1 MVAPDRIFLV
11 PHTHYDA
18 VWAFNKEDYYYINTE
33 LILKNAIDLAKK
45 TADYKFT
52 IEQTFLLEYIENN
65 HPHLFSEIKSLIEKD
80 RLAIA
85 GGQYLL
91 SDTMIPHGE
100 VLIKEIAEGKKYIKE
115 KFGKDIVVGWGAD
128 EFGFNAQL
136 PQILK
141 GCGYRFFAFRRGAD
155 SGKPS
160 EFIWEG
166 LDGSQVLCH
175 WMPLGYRAGLDLT
188 KLSNSYAILKKHAA
202 TENIFMPSGSGV
214 TLPQL
219 ETSDVVKKW
228 NEENSKVAKM
238 AISTPEEFF
247 NTLEKSGAKFKV
259 RKGEMYSGRLS
270 EVFPDS
276 TSSRMWI
283 KQGTKTYENAILT
296 LERWNAVCRLIG
308 GCPDFSEQLAN
319 HWRHVLFIAMHD
331 VVPGT
336 GIDEVYN
343 EVREIFRSSGDTIMK
358 SIHDCLASIATRLAA
373 GNSNKI
379 VVVFNS
385 LPWKAQDWVEC
396 TLEFEEGQ
404 IKGIR
409 NLRSDGETFEIEI
422 LQYLMHANDNGI
434 KSVTIG
440 FMAKVPALGLRMFE
454 VIASDERI
462 KITTTLTRDTSF
474 STANFDVKVDP
485 ETGIIKVQKEGREFG
500 AGNELRL
507 EEELGDLYYH
517 KDTIGLMK
525 SETGEGIKY
534 GAFKAESYEVE
545 KGRSRHIVR
554 FKSKYYALRWPYR
567 LTEKFK
573 AMIYRHDFIDIE
585 KEIVVYRDLDRI
597 DFVTR
602 VDDRH
607 PHSRLRVR
615 FDVPV
620 GQGKSYWCGTQFGAI
635 SRKADLY
642 YRKDEKGWK
651 EKPSGVFPSFEWV
664 DCSNGG
670 GRNGGRGISLLHQG
684 TPSHEV
690 RDGKLYLT
698 LSRSIVVLSADG
710 TKGPCIPTPD
720 AMELGLRTFRYS
732 ILPHKKSWKEAE
744 TYRRAAEVN
753 MPLVAMQLSGAG
765 GEREQQR
772 REGGEHMQQYS
783 FLEIE
788 PRNILLS
795 ILKSAMADSRSKAPE
810 VIIRLYETEGQ
821 KKTVARL
828 RFGKPVKRVQML
840 DLLENELDGGT
851 DIGRETVELEMQ
863 PFKILTLKVQF

>member
-33 LILKNAIDLAKK
+33 LILKNVIDIIKK

-100 VLIKEIAEGKKYIKE
+100 VLIREIIEGKKYIKE
-115 KFGKDIVVGWGAD
+115 KFGKNIVVGWGAD
-128 EFGFNAQL
+128 EFGFSAQL

-166 LDGSQVLCH
+166 LDQSQILCH

-188 KLSNSYAILKKHAA
+188 KLYNSYTVLKKHAA
-202 TENIFMPSGSGV
+202 TSNILMPSGSGV
-214 TLPQL
+214 TLPQQ
-219 ETSDVVKKW
+219 ETSSIVKKW
-228 NEENSKVAKM
+228 NEENGNVARM
-238 AISTPEEFF
+238 EISTPQEFF
-247 NTLEKSGAKFKV
+247 VALEESGEEFKV

-270 EVFPDS
+270 EVFPDC
-276 TSSRMWI
+276 TSSRAWI
-283 KQGTKTYENAILT
+283 KQGAKMYENAIVT
-296 LERWNAVCRLIG
+296 LERWNTIAKLIP

-319 HWRHVLFIAMHD
+319 YWRNILFIAMHD

-358 SIHDCLASIATRLAA
+358 SIHDCLVSIASRLAA
-373 GNSNKI
+373 GESNKI

-385 LPWKAQDWVEC
+385 LSWQVKNWVEC

-404 IKGIR
+404 MKGISH
-409 NLRSDGETFEIEI
+409 LRSEGETFEVDI
-422 LQYLMHANDNGI
+422 LQYSMHENGNGI
-434 KSVTIG
+434 KSATIG
-440 FMAKVPALGLRMFE
+440 FMAKIPALGFRMFE
-454 VIASDERI
+454 VIPGDER
-462 KITTTLTRDTSF
+462 TELTATLASDTSF
-474 STANFDVKVDP
+474 STDNFDVKIDP
-485 ETGIIKVQKEGREFG
+485 ETGIIRIQQEGEDFG
-500 AGNELRL
+500 EGNELRL

-534 GAFKAESYEVE
+534 GAFKSESYEVE
-545 KGRSRHIVR
+545 KGKTRHIIR

-573 AMIYRHDFIDIE
+573 SMIYRHNFVDIE
-585 KEIVVYRDLDRI
+585 KEIVLYRDLDRI

-620 GQGKSYWCGTQFGAI
+620 GRGKSYWCGTQFGAI

-651 EKPSGVFPSFEWV
+651 EKPSGVFPSFEWI
-664 DCSNGG
+664 DCSSGG
-670 GRNGGRGISLLHQG
+670 GKNGKGISLLHQG

-698 LSRSIVVLSADG
+698 LLRSIVLLSADG

-720 AMELGLRTFRYS
+720 ANELGLHTFRYS
-732 ILPHKKSWKEAE
+732 ILPHRKSWREAE

-753 MPLVAMQLSGAG
+753 LPLIAMQLSAVPDHD
-765 GEREQQR
+765 R
-772 REGGEHMQQYS
+772 RESQPRMHYS

-795 ILKSAMADSRSKAPE
+795 TIKSAAPDGRSKTPSLI
-810 VIIRLYETEGQ
+810 VRLYETEGR
-821 KKTVARL
+821 KTIARL
-828 RFGKPVKRVQML
+828 RFDRPVKRVQLL
-840 DLLENELDGGT
+840 DLLENELDEGT
-851 DIGRETVELEMQ
+851 DIGRETVELEVH
-863 PFKILTLKVQF
+863 PFKIITLKAQF

>member
-33 LILKNAIDLAKK
+33 LILKNAIDLIKK

-65 HPHLFSEIKSLIEKD
+65 HPHLFSEIKSVIEKD

-100 VLIKEIAEGKKYIKE
+100 VLIREITEGKKYIKE
-115 KFGKDIVVGWGAD
+115 KFGKNIVVGWGAD

-166 LDGSQVLCH
+166 PDGSQILCH

-188 KLSNSYAILKKHAA
+188 KLYNAYTVLKKHAA
-202 TENIFMPSGSGV
+202 TGNIFMPSGSGV
-214 TLPQL
+214 TLPQP
-219 ETSDVVKKW
+219 ETSSIVRKW
-228 NEENSKVAKM
+228 NEDRGNVAKM
-238 AISTPEEFF
+238 EISTPEEFF
-247 NTLEKSGAKFKV
+247 VALEKSREKFKV

-270 EVFPDS
+270 EVFPDC
-276 TSSRMWI
+276 TSSRTWI
-283 KQGTKTYENAILT
+283 KQGAKMYENAILT
-296 LERWNAVCRLIG
+296 LERWNTIARLIP
-308 GCPDFSEQLAN
+308 GCPDFSEQLVN
-319 HWRHVLFIAMHD
+319 YWRNILFIAMHD

-343 EVREIFRSSGDTIMK
+343 EVREIFHSAGDTIMK
-358 SIHDCLASIATRLAA
+358 SIRDCMVSIATKLAA
-373 GNSNKI
+373 GASNKI

-385 LPWKAQDWVEC
+385 LSWQVKNWVEC

-404 IKGIR
+404 MKGISH
-409 NLRSDGETFEIEI
+409 LRSEGETFEIDI
-422 LQYLMHANDNGI
+422 LQYSMYENGSGI
-434 KSVTIG
+434 KNATIG
-440 FMAKVPALGLRMFE
+440 FMAKIPALGFRMFE
-454 VIASDERI
+454 VIPGDERTE
-462 KITTTLTRDTSF
+462 ITTSLASDTSF
-474 STANFDVKVDP
+474 STDNFDVKIDP
-485 ETGIIKVQKEGREFG
+485 ETGIIRIHHEGEDFG
-500 AGNELRL
+500 EGNELRL

-534 GAFKAESYEVE
+534 GAFKAEGYEVE
-545 KGRSRHIVR
+545 KGRARHIIR

-567 LTEKFK
+567 LTEKYK
-573 AMIYRHDFIDIE
+573 SMIYRHNFIDIE
-585 KEIVVYRDLDRI
+585 KEIIIYRDLDRI
-597 DFVTR
+597 DFVTS

-620 GQGKSYWCGTQFGAI
+620 GHGKSYWCGTQFGAI

-664 DCSNGG
+664 DCSSGG
-670 GRNGGRGISLLHQG
+670 AKKDKGISLLHLG

-698 LSRSIVVLSADG
+698 LLRSIVLLSADG

-720 AMELGLRTFRYS
+720 ANELGRHTFRYS
-732 ILPHKKSWKEAE
+732 ILPHRKSWREAE

-753 MPLVAMQLSGAG
+753 MPLVAVQLGTVPDHDNH
-765 GEREQQR
+765 ERQPQMR
-772 REGGEHMQQYS
+772 YS

-795 ILKSAMADSRSKAPE
+795 TIKPAAPDGRSKMPS
-810 VIIRLYETEGQ
+810 IIVRLYETEGR
-821 KKTVARL
+821 KTIARL
-828 RFGKPVKRVQML
+828 RFDRPVKKVQLL
-840 DLLENELDGGT
+840 DLLENELDEGT
-851 DIGRETVELEMQ
+851 DIGRETVELEVH
-863 PFKILTLKVQF
+863 PFKIVTLKAQF